1 MNEVLNS
8 YTDEQLDK
16 INFIRDNLD
25 RNRYWL
31 SEQLGVSEEE
41 VERYLQ
47 LEGLRLDKGINPFG
61 LSHIDGYTWVTRN
74 LLKEIGYDKQYFNK
88 DLFESQLEKYLSLHL
103 ILHSKQ
109 YILSMTGLDR
119 GLFNEYV
126 RKIYSQQEWMSG
138 KIEKIKFIRN
148 NSSKPLDYLS
158 FKLKISVGDVC
169 KYILDANIET
179 SVTTG
184 ELIDRILDSEIK
196 WDYFGEALTRYDDLN
211 VPDSIKD
218 YIIKHYKTSSLEEML
233 NHLQLSKGLFFRCI
247 FELGLDKK
255 DIGTV
260 VVKGSSLETYL
271 RNNYKKSIAEL
282 VNELGVPRTH
292 VLGYLKQLGLIDLR
306 SKVEVPKEVEEY
318 LKSNYKISTF
328 YELTTNLDITTRT
341 LNQYLK
347 ELGLSIDD
355 VDSEVRRGSELEAYL
370 LKYHKTVPPKNMAQ
384 YLTKSTKQV
393 EGYLKQLGLSMLE
406 N

>member
-158 FKLKISVGDVC
+158 FKLKISVGDV
-169 KYILDANIET
+169 
-179 SVTTG
+179 
-184 ELIDRILDSEIK
+184 
-196 WDYFGEALTRYDDLN
+196 
-211 VPDSIKD
+211 
-218 YIIKHYKTSSLEEML
+218 
-233 NHLQLSKGLFFRCI
+233 
-247 FELGLDKK
+247 
-255 DIGTV
+255 
-260 VVKGSSLETYL
+260 
-271 RNNYKKSIAEL
+271 
-282 VNELGVPRTH
+282 
-292 VLGYLKQLGLIDLR
+292 
-306 SKVEVPKEVEEY
+306 
-318 LKSNYKISTF
+318 
-328 YELTTNLDITTRT
+328 
-341 LNQYLK
+341 
-347 ELGLSIDD
+347 
-355 VDSEVRRGSELEAYL
+355 
-370 LKYHKTVPPKNMAQ
+370 
-384 YLTKSTKQV
+384 
-393 EGYLKQLGLSMLE
+393 
-406 N
+406 